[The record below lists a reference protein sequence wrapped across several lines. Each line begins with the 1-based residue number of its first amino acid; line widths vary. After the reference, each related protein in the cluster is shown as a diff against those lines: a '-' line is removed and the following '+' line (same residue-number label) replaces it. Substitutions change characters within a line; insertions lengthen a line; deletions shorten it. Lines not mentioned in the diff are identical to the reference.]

1 MTATARTLVVAVIA
15 VCVAA
20 VGALAGAAPAS
31 AAEVRVLTAGAMKTM
46 VTELSEHFQ
55 RETGHTVVITADT
68 GGGLRKRVESGEKA
82 DVLVAPDAVMD
93 ALAKSNHVVPDSRHD
108 LARTAVGVGV
118 REGAPKPDVS
128 TVDAF
133 KRAVLEAKS
142 IVYLD
147 PASGATSGIHVANV
161 LKQLGLADAIRDKV
175 VLWQGG
181 YAAEAVASGKADLCL
196 HQISEILPVKGVTLV
211 GPLPAEIN
219 KVTVYASSLLGGA
232 PAPDAG
238 RALLMYLARPEFRP
252 KFAAAGLDYR

>member
-1 MTATARTLVVAVIA
+1 MNVGVIA
-15 VCVAA
+15 LALLA
-20 VGALAGAAPAS
+20 LLVGAGPVA
-31 AAEVRVLTAGAMKTM
+31 AAEVRLLTAGAMKTM
-46 VTELSEHFQ
+46 VTELSEGFQ
-55 RETGHTVVITADT
+55 KETGHTVVITADT

-93 ALAKSNHVVPDSRHD
+93 ALAKSNHVVADTRKD

-118 REGAPKPDVS
+118 REGAPKPDIS

-133 KRAVLEAKS
+133 KRAVLEARS

-161 LKQLGLADAIRDKV
+161 LKQLGLADAISDKV
-175 VLWQGG
+175 VLWKGG
-181 YAAEAVASGKADLCL
+181 YAAEAVASGKADVCL

-219 KVTVYASSLLGGA
+219 KLTVYTSSLLAGA
-232 PAPDAG
+232 PTPDAG
-238 RALLMYLARPEFRP
+238 RALLTYLARPEFRP
-252 KFAAAGLDYR
+252 KFAAAGLDYK